1 MELNYEKRYAYAE
14 VEEILNWL
22 GENYI
27 KKVPQKILRTIK
39 EEKKFGYRPEIDFTK
54 PIENQIRQETK
65 NIIAYLDLNFWE
77 TNENEKQLKKEVI
90 AQNAKE
96 EKERKRQERMREM
109 EIKARIAST
118 GTVTSSI
125 DNALKQNSENN
136 N

>member
-109 EIKARIAST
+109 EMKARIAST

>member
-109 EIKARIAST
+109 EMKARIAST

-125 DNALKQNSENN
+125 DNALKQNSEKNN
-136 N
+136 